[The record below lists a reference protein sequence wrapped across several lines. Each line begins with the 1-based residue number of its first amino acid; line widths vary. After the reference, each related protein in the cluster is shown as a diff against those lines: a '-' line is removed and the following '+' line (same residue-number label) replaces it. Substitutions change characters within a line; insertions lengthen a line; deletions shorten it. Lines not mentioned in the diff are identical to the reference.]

1 MIRRFATAGL
11 LVLTSA
17 AVPLVASTSA
27 SAACGDNANAQFV
40 HNGIRGFSSW
50 NDICAD
56 RIRVTGDY
64 SGLAPQ
70 GYYYVSLNFN
80 ANCDPAQQFVVGPF
94 RADRHG
100 KVTYAKTVPAGTV
113 DVGAATSIAL
123 RHAEG
128 TGRDLDGD
136 GLTGKN
142 DVVAVAG
149 SPLLGLADCDYH
161 I

>member
-17 AVPLVASTSA
+17 AVPLVASTPA

-80 ANCDPAQQFVVGPF
+80 ANC
-94 RADRHG
+94 
-100 KVTYAKTVPAGTV
+100 
-113 DVGAATSIAL
+113 
-123 RHAEG
+123 RHARRPRRALGQEP
-128 TGRDLDGD
+128 RL
-136 GLTGKN
+136 
-142 DVVAVAG
+142 AAG
-149 SPLLGLADCDYH
+149 SAAGQRRKQA
-161 I
+161 